1 MKKIPKY
8 LLIFLAALFL
18 LLVGAAIIAKIMFP
32 SEKIRAMAEKGLSEA
47 LRDEARIGSLSLSF
61 TKGFEARDI
70 SIGGE
75 KGPIKIQGIYFFYD
89 LGELLKGRVVI
100 NRMGVD
106 RPTFFLERSGGR
118 WNFQRYLD
126 TAKTGKKEEPEA
138 PAAREEGIALP
149 AIPLPI
155 NLQSFVISDLSI
167 LAKDDGCSFKW
178 DGLDLLADL
187 SLSGQKI
194 KLDLELRDD
203 AKSGLPSLLEV
214 RLNQPGG
221 QSPGSLEP
229 SPAARAVLTASPSIQ
244 LRLTGNGL
252 EDMAL
257 AGDFRLQNLLLQS
270 GENTFTAPAGV
281 SLDMKLDL
289 QKGDAALNRL
299 SLDLLEGNYIELTSA
314 VSGLFAKPS
323 MRVSAPK
330 ALVDFGSL
338 LPFLKPFLPGLSAS
352 GQIKIESLDLTA
364 KVDERAGTSLAAN
377 GKVLLDSVSM
387 EEKDLGIALED
398 LSGKI
403 GIEKAEFD
411 PALSGGAALSVDLRL
426 KGGRQGE
433 TVIEKASCRT
443 ESLSLALSE
452 GRLASMAG
460 VLAADVESL
469 STKGARLDDIKNRID
484 FHITGKDR
492 ADVEISH
499 ITEGINAKLPDG
511 SKVFSSASMQLRMGL
526 SGENFRNV
534 NLRGKLDLPDLSVQ
548 SEKFTET
555 LPMSLEPA
563 LSLDLAEKKLS
574 LSSLRIKL
582 LDKTAFNITG
592 AASSGESTDIRL
604 DANGTLALEEVMPI
618 VSGFIPEFQAKGKV
632 DLKKTGI
639 SIKAGPGFQ
648 DFTARADGA
657 AALKNLTVS
666 YAGDS
671 IRGLGGDI
679 DWKVEGI
686 TRQGMQ
692 GATGGVNARI
702 GLDGAKA
709 GQAEIV
715 KAKGT
720 FSAKAAGGGNLL
732 VDLGLDAAEVSYAVS
747 EKEKISVPFMVKGK
761 GAGNIE
767 KLNFKLESLQWS
779 AGPALSGEASGEA
792 RKLGKEGVKLEHKL
806 TMDLGKLMK
815 INGIRALSPALQGVG
830 LSGTLSNQ
838 TTISGRLPGPD
849 DWKKFPMAPLPLNA
863 AMDFKIKGAGLEAT
877 DMGISVSGVEGPVD
891 LQYGKKG
898 LALVSSVNLR
908 EINHPGISP
917 KPFAM
922 ETGIDVKLDA
932 PERLQINKFKVAI
945 PELGIAHSLKGEAAG
960 LSPFMKDGLEP
971 TLANLLNGVHCSLN
985 GGLSLQSAAPLSIV
999 EGTKVKG
1006 RAGIE
1011 FQLSLQP
1018 GKEISLEGKAD
1029 FKDFG
1034 AEYFNL
1040 AAVRGLDG
1048 GLAFSKKLALA
1059 GTKEKTGTE
1068 GGGKARKPAGALP
1081 QGFLPYQPKKER
1093 IAIGSV
1099 IAAGQEISQ
1108 IELEPSFDG
1117 QAYSLDRFAFK
1128 ALGGYAVG
1136 NLSLAKGKGSNQIR
1150 AGLEF
1155 AGMDSGLL
1163 MKEKFTKN
1171 SAVNGHL
1178 ALSFPLPDSEGSRDL
1193 DIGMVDLDV
1202 NITKIG
1208 EEVLDRLLLFFDP
1221 KESNPGIVNLRS
1233 MLKLA
1238 VPTKAAVRLKN
1249 GALSVSTQ
1257 LKLLAMGGGLVD
1269 VNALDRVPIARL
1281 SGLEKVNE
1289 ALDGA
1294 KNFAPYLDLLFTDK
1308 IRVGDDGVWLGKM
1321 KLTPPSRP

>member
-1 MKKIPKY
+1 MKKILKY
-8 LLIFLAALFL
+8 LLILLAALVL
-18 LLVGAAIIAKIMFP
+18 LLAGAAIVAKAMFP
-32 SEKIRAMAEKGLSEA
+32 SEKIRAMAEKELGEA
-47 LRDEARIGSLSLSF
+47 LRDEARIGSLSLSL

-75 KGPIKIQGIYFFYD
+75 KGPLKIQGIYFFYD

-100 NRMGVD
+100 SRMGVD
-106 RPTFFLERSGGR
+106 RPTFFLEKSEGR
-118 WNFQRYLD
+118 WNFQRYRDL
-126 TAKTGKKEEPEA
+126 AKAGKKPEA
-138 PAAREEGIALP
+138 PATRAGGIALP
-149 AIPLPI
+149 ALPFSI

-167 LAKDDGCSFKW
+167 LAKDGGCSFKW

-187 SLSGQKI
+187 ALSGQKI

-203 AKSGLPSLLEV
+203 AKSGLQSSIEV
-214 RLNQPGG
+214 RLNQPCGP
-221 QSPGSLEP
+221 SSESTES
-229 SPAARAVLTASPSIQ
+229 SPAARTAITAAPSIR
-244 LRLTGNGL
+244 LRLKGNGL
-252 EDMAL
+252 EDIAL

-270 GENTFTAPAGV
+270 DENTYTAPAGA

-299 SLDLLEGNYIELTSA
+299 SLDLLEKNHIELAGA

-323 MRVSAPK
+323 MRVSAPE
-330 ALVDFGSL
+330 AFVDLGSL
-338 LPFLKPFLPGLSAS
+338 PPFLKPFLPGLSAS
-352 GQIKIESLDLTA
+352 GEIKIESLDLTA
-364 KVDERAGTSLAAN
+364 KVDERSGISGAAN
-377 GKVLLDSVSM
+377 GKVLFDSVSL

-403 GIEKAEFD
+403 GLEKADFD
-411 PALSGGAALSVDLRL
+411 PVLSGGAALSVDLRL

-460 VLAADVESL
+460 VMAADVESL
-469 STKGARLDDIKNRID
+469 TANGAKLDDVKNRID

-511 SKVFSSASMQLRMGL
+511 SKVFSSASMQLRVGL

-534 NLRGKLDLPDLSVQ
+534 DLRGKMDMPDLNVQ

-555 LPMSLEPA
+555 LPLSLEPS

-574 LSSLRIKL
+574 LSYLKIKL

-604 DANGTLALEEVMPI
+604 DANGTLVLEEAMPI
-618 VSGFIPEFQAKGKV
+618 ISGFMPELRANGRV

-639 SIKAGPGFQ
+639 SIKAGPEFQ

-657 AALKNLTVS
+657 TTLKNLNVS

-671 IRGLGGDI
+671 ISGLGGDI

-686 TRQGMQ
+686 TKQGTQ
-692 GATGGVNARI
+692 GATGGAGARI
-702 GLDGAKA
+702 GWDSA
-709 GQAEIV
+709 
-715 KAKGT
+715 KAKGAEIMKAKAA
-720 FSAKAAGGGNLL
+720 FSAKTAGGGNLL
-732 VDLGLDAAEVSYAVS
+732 VDLGLDAAEVIYAIP
-747 EKEKISVPFMVKGK
+747 EKDKISVPFTVKGK

-792 RKLGKEGVKLEHKL
+792 KKLGKEGVRLEHRL

-815 INGIRALSPALQGVG
+815 ISGIRALSPALKGID
-830 LSGTLSNQ
+830 LSGTLSSHAA
-838 TTISGRLPGPD
+838 ISGKLPGPD
-849 DWKKFPMAPLPLNA
+849 DWKKFPMSPLPLNA
-863 AMDFKIKGAGLEAT
+863 AMDFKIKGAGLEAK
-877 DMGISVSGVEGPVD
+877 DMGISVGGVEGPVD

-898 LALVSSVNLR
+898 LALVSDLDFR
-908 EINHPGISP
+908 EIHHAGISP
-917 KPFAM
+917 KPFSM
-922 ETGIDVKLDA
+922 ETGVDVKLDA

-945 PELGIAHSLKGEAAG
+945 PELGIANSLKGEAAG
-960 LSPFMKDGLEP
+960 LSPFLKDGLEP
-971 TLANLLNGVHCSLN
+971 TLANLLNSVRCSLD
-985 GGLSLQSAAPLSIV
+985 GGLSLQSTEPLSIA
-999 EGTKVKG
+999 EGTRVKG

-1011 FQLSLQP
+1011 FLLSLQP
-1018 GKEISLEGKAD
+1018 KKEISLEGKVD
-1029 FKDFG
+1029 FKDFD
-1034 AEYFNL
+1034 AEYL
-1040 AAVRGLDG
+1040 DMAEVRGLDG

-1059 GTKEKTGTE
+1059 VSKEKSGPE
-1068 GGGKARKPAGALP
+1068 GGGKTRKPAGALP
-1081 QGFLPYQPKKER
+1081 RGFLPYQPKKER

-1099 IAAGQEISQ
+1099 SAAGQEISQ

-1117 QAYSLDRFAFK
+1117 GTYSLDRFAFK
-1128 ALGGYAVG
+1128 ALEGYAVG
-1136 NLSLAKGKGSNQIR
+1136 NLSLAKGKGSNQVR

-1155 AGMDSGLL
+1155 AGIDSGKL
-1163 MKEKFTKN
+1163 MKEKFTKS

-1178 ALSFPLPDSEGSRDL
+1178 AISLPLPDSEGSRDL

-1238 VPTKAAVRLKN
+1238 LPTKAAVKLKN

-1289 ALDGA
+1289 VMDGA
-1294 KNFAPYLDLLFTDK
+1294 KNFAPYLDLLFADE
-1308 IRVGDDGVWLGKM
+1308 IRIGDGGEVWLGKI
-1321 KLTPPSRP
+1321 KLAPPPGP